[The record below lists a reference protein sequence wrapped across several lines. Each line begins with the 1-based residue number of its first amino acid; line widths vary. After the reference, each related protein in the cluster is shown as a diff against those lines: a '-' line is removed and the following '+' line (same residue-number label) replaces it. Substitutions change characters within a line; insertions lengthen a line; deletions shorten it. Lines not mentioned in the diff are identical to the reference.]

1 MRDYILTE
9 SIARD
14 STFAFPKLRRVVRNW
29 VFKRTLK
36 TLQQLDDHM
45 LLDIGLARDELRHLA
60 ALPLDVDLMA
70 ELIRLRDLRARH
82 AGASEERSHLPVES
96 PEPVQPVAI
105 GRGESRL
112 GLDFRGHRGLGANPG
127 GVLAPGR

>member
-14 STFAFPKLRRVVRNW
+14 STFAFPKLRRMVRNW

-36 TLQQLDDHM
+36 ALNQLDDHV
-45 LLDIGLARDELRHLA
+45 LHDIGLARDELRHLT
-60 ALPLDVDLMA
+60 ALPLDIDLLA

-82 AGASEERSHLPVES
+82 GLVSEERGHLPVKR
-96 PEPVQPVAI
+96 PEAAQPLGI
-105 GRGESRL
+105 GLGEARIGFDLRSN
-112 GLDFRGHRGLGANPG
+112 RGLAANPG
-127 GVLAPGR
+127 RFLAGRG

>member
-9 SIARD
+9 AIARD

-36 TLQQLDDHM
+36 ALQQLDDHM
-45 LLDIGLARDELRHLA
+45 LHDIGLARDELRHLT

-82 AGASEERSHLPVES
+82 AGASEERGHLAVERPHLGTHYKGGNVKRYAHHAPQGS
-96 PEPVQPVAI
+96 A
-105 GRGESRL
+105 RL
-112 GLDFRGHRGLGANPG
+112 SSYSLE
-127 GVLAPGR
+127 